1 MEDAL
6 LSDLLDRECLAAM
19 NQYQPALSASW
30 LFQKCMSVSPGTSPP
45 DGFINRLMRVNFGVM
60 SSLGDEVMRPFLQ
73 DVVKFGSLGKT
84 LVTMT
89 TREPMFVP
97 QILIQA
103 GPGPILDWLRHFIA
117 LGAYDVAAGM
127 SESPVAAPLCK
138 ALMGTAPSRELIE
151 KARNGEAAGAEA
163 DFAWDF
169 AVLDK
174 RQKFMLR
181 RKVEAWKWG
190 SGRDYDDQHA

>member
-1 MEDAL
+1 
-6 LSDLLDRECLAAM
+6 
-19 NQYQPALSASW
+19 
-30 LFQKCMSVSPGTSPP
+30 
-45 DGFINRLMRVNFGVM
+45 
-60 SSLGDEVMRPFLQ
+60 MRPFLQ

-151 KARNGEAAGAEA
+151 KARNGEAAGGGGGFRLGFRRVGQAAKVHAAAEGRG
-163 DFAWDF
+163 
-169 AVLDK
+169 VEVGQ
-174 RQKFMLR
+174 RERLR
-181 RKVEAWKWG
+181 RPARVKVQ
-190 SGRDYDDQHA
+190 RDDQSKNNRIVRRSPADAPPALDLATKWVSASCFISPCAS